1 MKREV
6 RLLKAKATASLT
18 LSIEHF
24 NRPWDLGR
32 SDAVL
37 IMLDHS
43 FEMLLKAAILH
54 RGGRIRE
61 PREKNTI
68 GFDACVRR
76 ALSTPDI
83 RFLTDEQALVLQ
95 SINGLRDAA
104 QHHLVDLSEA
114 QLYLHAQS
122 GVTLFRDLL
131 HVVFNEALLDHLPER
146 VLPVSTKA
154 ITDPMVMF
162 ADEVEEVRRL
172 LEPGT
177 RKATEA
183 HAKLRAIAIV
193 DGTIR
198 GELLQPGE
206 RDLKKLADQVQG
218 GAKLDAVFPGITSVS
233 FVSDGSGPNI
243 SLRISKKEGAPVSL
257 VPAGT
262 PNAGVVAVKRVDELG
277 FYNLGHRDLS
287 KKVGLT
293 TNKTTAAIRLLGLKD
308 DEDCYKEFKIGAVR
322 HQRYSQIATKRIQ
335 SLLQEKTPDEIWQE
349 YRALR
354 RRGASGTRSS

>member
-1 MKREV
+1 MRREV

-32 SDAVL
+32 SNAVL

-76 ALSTPDI
+76 ALSTPGI
-83 RFLTDEQALVLQ
+83 QFLTDEQALVVQ

-122 GVTLFRDLL
+122 GVTLFSDLL
-131 HVVFNEALLDHLPER
+131 QSVFDEALVDHLPER

-162 ADEVEEVRRL
+162 AQEMEEVRRL

-177 RKATEA
+177 RKAAEA
-183 HAKLRAIAIV
+183 HAKLRGLAIV

-206 RDLKKLADQVQG
+206 RDLKKLADQVQE
-218 GAKLDAVFPGITSVS
+218 GAKLDVVFPGITSVS
-233 FVSDGSGPNI
+233 FVSDGSGPGI
-243 SLRISKKEGAPVSL
+243 SLRISKKEGSPVSL
-257 VPAGT
+257 VPEGT

-277 FYNLGHRDLS
+277 FYNLGHRELA

-293 TNKTTAAIRLLGLKD
+293 TNKTTAAIKVLGLKEEPD
-308 DEDCYKEFKIGAVR
+308 SYKEFRFGAVR
-322 HQRYSQIATKRIQ
+322 HQRYSQTAITRINDLLKEK
-335 SLLQEKTPDEIWQE
+335 SLDQIWGE
-349 YRALR
+349 YRSTL
-354 RRGASGTRSS
+354 

>member
-1 MKREV
+1 M
-6 RLLKAKATASLT
+6 RLLEAKATASLT

-83 RFLTDEQALVLQ
+83 QFLTDEQALVVR

-122 GVTLFRDLL
+122 DVTLFRDLRQL
-131 HVVFNEALLDHLPER
+131 AFEEELVDHLPDR
-146 VLPVSTKA
+146 VLPVSTQA
-154 ITDPMVMF
+154 VTDPMVMF
-162 ADEVEEVRRL
+162 AGEVAEVRRL

-177 RKATEA
+177 RKAAEA
-183 HAKLRAIAIV
+183 HAKLRGLAIV

-198 GELLQPGE
+198 GELLQPGQG
-206 RDLKKLADQVQG
+206 DLKRLADKVQG
-218 GAKLDAVFPGITSVS
+218 GARLDVVFPGITSVD
-233 FVSDGSGPNI
+233 FVSDGTGPNI
-243 SLRISKKEGAPVSL
+243 SLRISRKEG
-257 VPAGT
+257 
-262 PNAGVVAVKRVDELG
+262 
-277 FYNLGHRDLS
+277 
-287 KKVGLT
+287 
-293 TNKTTAAIRLLGLKD
+293 LL
-308 DEDCYKEFKIGAVR
+308 
-322 HQRYSQIATKRIQ
+322 
-335 SLLQEKTPDEIWQE
+335 
-349 YRALR
+349 
-354 RRGASGTRSS
+354 